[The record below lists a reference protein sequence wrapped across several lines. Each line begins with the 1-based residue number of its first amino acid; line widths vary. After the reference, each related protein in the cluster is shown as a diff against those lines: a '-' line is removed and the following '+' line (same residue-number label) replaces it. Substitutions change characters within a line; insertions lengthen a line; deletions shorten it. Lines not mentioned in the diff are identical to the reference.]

1 MEFENLAVKSYTF
14 DSYDIESMDIPALLF
29 QTGYLTIK
37 KITTKGIKKS
47 KTYHLSYP
55 NQEVRDSFL
64 THLFGAYTQKKM
76 TMSTLVLSKINEAVE
91 ADDMDR
97 FLGEMK
103 SLFASIP
110 YHIFIGEREAYYHS
124 IIYLVL
130 SLTGAAVKTEEPTNI
145 GRIDAVLETGNKVY
159 IMEFKIGSEQRALE
173 QIKEM
178 KYYEKYQGKGKKIVL
193 MGIGFDPGKRNIG
206 NYLLEPV
213 E

>member
-1 MEFENLAVKSYTF
+1 
-14 DSYDIESMDIPALLF
+14 
-29 QTGYLTIK
+29 
-37 KITTKGIKKS
+37 
-47 KTYHLSYP
+47 
-55 NQEVRDSFL
+55 
-64 THLFGAYTQKKM
+64 
-76 TMSTLVLSKINEAVE
+76 
-91 ADDMDR
+91 
-97 FLGEMK
+97 
-103 SLFASIP
+103 
-110 YHIFIGEREAYYHS
+110 
-124 IIYLVL
+124 VL